1 MKLTAE
7 TTVFDENAV
16 QNKFSELVVD
26 QDGIRTEVGKKVGN
40 NEVISRINQSA
51 ESVKI
56 QAQRVEVDG
65 TLIVGKSAVD
75 TAKAEA
81 ISTAS
86 DDATAKANEARK
98 YADNFVTYV
107 SAADGIK
114 VHSVND
120 TSNYVQIN
128 SNGTDIVMG
137 GDSVASYGDTARIGK
152 SDSNNVLVNTD
163 GFNIGV
169 GSNYPIRIATRIDGD
184 YGGQFGC
191 VSGNNNALV
200 GCSYYSNTAEV
211 FLSAHKYNSAS
222 NIIDASI
229 ALYAGGSKSGTIEF
243 DAPNGNKFYATD
255 NYFAGDIRAVGSIK
269 VSNHSTAIGS
279 TLSANLTTAKTA
291 TRNAETNLLSLSLPA
306 GTWVIEAC
314 VTFPT
319 GMGGIVAMGVNTS
332 STGTVHQAQTAG
344 NNYGA
349 TKLCAPYVVTPTATT
364 TYYLNV
370 YNATSANLTIAA
382 GSLHN
387 GTYMYA
393 TRIA

>member
-26 QDGIRTEVGKKVGN
+26 QDGIRTEVGRKVGN
-40 NEVISRINQSA
+40 DEVISRINQSA
-51 ESVKI
+51 EAI
-56 QAQRVEVDG
+56 Q
-65 TLIVGKSAVD
+65 I
-75 TAKAEA
+75 EA
-81 ISTAS
+81 SKVAI
-86 DDATAKANEARK
+86 E
-98 YADNFVTYV
+98 ADNYVTAYGG
-107 SAADGIK
+107 DGVK
-114 VHSVND
+114 VHPKND
-120 TSNYVQIN
+120 NDNYYLM
-128 SNGTDIVMG
+128 SPNGAEIFKG
-137 GDSVASYGDTARIGK
+137 GVSVAQYGDTARIGK

-255 NYFAGDIRAVGSIK
+255 NYFAGDIRAVGGIK

-291 TRNAETNLLSLSLPA
+291 TKNTEVNLLSLSLPA
-306 GTWVIEAC
+306 GTWVIESC